1 MKQIIDFMRF
11 FAVAVALMT
20 GAAAAQSDEGV
31 MFELGAADAPVEVI
45 EIVSLGCPTCR
56 NFHRNG
62 AFDVFREGYIDKG
75 HVRWVIRDHF
85 WTKFDFWTS
94 RIVRCGDPAGRE
106 ARMDK
111 ALERQS
117 YINQDKDPQGV
128 VNRLVEVATNEMG
141 MTRSEADGCL
151 QDAVGAELHVSTH
164 RIFLDRYNLRDNPA
178 FGTPFFI
185 IDGEPIWNV
194 DGIVDYE
201 KVNAVIARK
210 VIGSE

>member
-11 FAVAVALMT
+11 FVVGVALMT
-20 GAAAAQSDEGV
+20 GAVAAQSDEGV
-31 MFELGAADAPVEVI
+31 MFELGSADAPVEVV

-62 AFDVFREGYIDKG
+62 VFDVFRESYIDNG

-85 WTKFDFWTS
+85 WTKFDFWMA

-141 MTRSEADGCL
+141 MTRAEADACL

-185 IDGEPIWNV
+185 IDGEPVWNV

-201 KVNAVIARK
+201 KVNAIIARK
-210 VIGSE
+210 VIGAQ